1 MTLIRWAVW
10 NADDA
15 TLFMLR
21 HSIGTFRY
29 WFGPGARYVVCC
41 DDTDCVEAALG
52 SACETVAFSDG
63 DPFADAGATWRK
75 WAPSARL
82 APGEC
87 ELRVDAD
94 VFVLSEP
101 TELLEFCAGGAG
113 DVEVV
118 VTEEAFL
125 AAWPFGNFARWIPT
139 LRPVQAGLVAQRP
152 CADITSALEQA
163 YACWRRRVAPEQI
176 RGHDEQ
182 GAVAWALHPLLE
194 DGRARLL
201 PAERY
206 RVVCP
211 LEPESTWS
219 IDGLAVLHATA
230 GGHPAFHR
238 FIEPIAAVSGVP
250 IAQERP

>member
-1 MTLIRWAVW
+1 MTLIRWAAW

-21 HSIGTFRY
+21 HSIGTFRH
-29 WFGPGARYVVCC
+29 WFGPTARYVVCC
-41 DDTDCVEAALG
+41 DDAALVAG
-52 SACETVAFSDG
+52 ALGNVCETVGFSVS
-63 DPFADAGATWRK
+63 DPFGDAGATWRK
-75 WAPSARL
+75 WAPAARL

-94 VFVLSEP
+94 VFVLDEP
-101 TELLEFCAGGAG
+101 TELLEFCAGAAG
-113 DVEVV
+113 DVQVMA
-118 VTEEAFL
+118 TEEAFL
-125 AAWPFGNFARWIPT
+125 AQWPFGNFARWIPT

-152 CADITSALEQA
+152 TADITPGLEQA
-163 YACWRRRVAPEQI
+163 YACWRRRVPPRQI
-176 RGHDEQ
+176 LGHDEQ

-194 DGRARLL
+194 DGRACLL

-250 IAQERP
+250 TTRSRG